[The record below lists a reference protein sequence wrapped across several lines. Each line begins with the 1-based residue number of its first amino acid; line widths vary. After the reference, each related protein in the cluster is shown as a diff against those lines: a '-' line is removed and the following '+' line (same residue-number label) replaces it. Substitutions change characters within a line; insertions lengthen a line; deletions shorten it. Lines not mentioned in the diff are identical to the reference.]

1 MKNLNIM
8 KEVIKKAIFLSL
20 VMLFLVPASN
30 VFAGNEDRAGQ
41 AGASELLI
49 LPYARSQGWAGA
61 NTSGIRGLE
70 AMYLNV
76 AGTAFTQ
83 KTQVGYSY
91 TDWLKGSD
99 VSINTFGFVQRVSET
114 GVIGL
119 SVMSMSFGEIDIT
132 TVNQPE
138 GGIGKFSPN
147 LMNIAFSYAKAF
159 SSSIYGGIVFK
170 VISESIADNS
180 AQGLA
185 IDAGIQ
191 YVTGERE
198 NIKFGIALR
207 NVGPAMRF
215 DGDGLS
221 FRGNVLGSDN
231 QLTVQHRSANFELP
245 SLLNIGASY
254 DFFLTEDHTL
264 TASGTFISHSFQ
276 KDNFIIGLEYNF
288 KNIFFLRGGYH
299 YEKGILEAMPERTT
313 AYTGPAAGVSIQV
326 PMNKEE
332 GSNFSIDYAYRATNP
347 YQGIHTIGARI
358 SF

>member
-1 MKNLNIM
+1 M
-8 KEVIKKAIFLSL
+8 KEVIKKAIFSTL
-20 VMLFLVPASN
+20 VMLILIPAGSIY
-30 VFAGNEDRAGQ
+30 AGNEDRAGQ

-83 KTQVGYSY
+83 KTQVAFSY

-99 VSINTFGFVQRVSET
+99 VSISAFGFTQRVSET

-119 SVMSMSFGEIDIT
+119 SVMNMSFGDIDIT

-138 GGIGKFSPN
+138 GGIGKFSPS
-147 LMNIAFSYAKAF
+147 LLNIGVSYAKAF
-159 SSSIYGGIVFK
+159 SNSIYGGIVFK
-170 VISESIADNS
+170 IISESIADNS

-191 YVTGERE
+191 YVTGDRE

-207 NVGPAMRF
+207 NVGPAMKF
-215 DGDGLS
+215 DGDGLT
-221 FRGNVLGSDN
+221 FRGNILGSDN
-231 QLTVQHRSANFELP
+231 QLTVQHRSAKFELP
-245 SLLNIGASY
+245 SQLNIGASY
-254 DFFLTEDHTL
+254 DFFLNEDHTI
-264 TASGTFISHSFQ
+264 TASGTFISNSFQ
-276 KDNFIIGLEYNF
+276 KDNVIVGVEYNF
-288 KNIFFLRGGYH
+288 KNIFMLRGGFH
-299 YEKGILEAMPERTT
+299 YEEGIFDAMPERTT
-313 AYTGPAAGVSIQV
+313 AYTGPAAGVTIQV
-326 PMNKEE
+326 PVKKED
-332 GSNFSIDYAYRATNP
+332 GSNISLDYAYRATNP

>member
-1 MKNLNIM
+1 M
-8 KEVIKKAIFLSL
+8 KEVIKKSIFSVL
-20 VMLFLVPASN
+20 VIAMLIPAMN
-30 VFAGNEDRAGQ
+30 TFAGNEDRAGQ

-49 LPYARSQGWAGA
+49 LPYARCQGWAGA

-83 KTQVGYSY
+83 KTQVGFSY

-99 VSINTFGFVQRVSET
+99 VKINTFGFTQRVSET
-114 GVIGL
+114 AVIGL
-119 SVMSMSFGEIDIT
+119 SVMNMTFGDIDIT

-138 GGIGKFSPN
+138 GGIGKFSPS
-147 LMNIAFSYAKAF
+147 LLNIGVSYAKAF
-159 SSSIYGGIVFK
+159 SNSIYGGIVFK

-207 NVGPAMRF
+207 NVGPAMKF
-215 DGDGLS
+215 DGDGLT
-221 FRGNVLGSDN
+221 FRGNILGSDN

-254 DFFLTEDHTL
+254 DFFIGEDHTL
-264 TASGTFISHSFQ
+264 TASGTFISNSFQ
-276 KDNFIIGLEYNF
+276 KDNIIVGMEYNF
-288 KNIFFLRGGYH
+288 RNIFMVRGGFH
-299 YEKGILEAMPERTT
+299 YEEGIFDAMPERTT
-313 AYTGPAAGVSIQV
+313 AYTGPAAGVTIQV
-326 PMNKEE
+326 PLKKEE
-332 GSNFSIDYAYRATNP
+332 GSNFAIDYAYRSSSP

>member
-1 MKNLNIM
+1 MKIAIKNLILAM
-8 KEVIKKAIFLSL
+8 L
-20 VMLFLVPASN
+20 VMLVVFPAIN

-49 LPYARSQGWAGA
+49 MPYARSQGWASA
-61 NTSGIRGLE
+61 NTSNIRGFE
-70 AMYLNV
+70 AIYLNV

-83 KTQVGYSY
+83 KTQVAFAH
-91 TDWLKGSD
+91 TQWLKGSD
-99 VSINTFGFVQRVSET
+99 VNINTFGFTQRVSET

-119 SVMSMSFGEIDIT
+119 SVMNMTFGDIDIT

-138 GGIGKFSPN
+138 GGIGKFSPS
-147 LMNIAFSYAKAF
+147 LLNIAFSYAKSF

-221 FRGNVLGSDN
+221 FRGNVLGSEN
-231 QLTVQHRSANFELP
+231 QLTVQHRSAKFELP
-245 SLLNIGASY
+245 SQLNIGASY
-254 DFFLTEDHTL
+254 DFFLMEDHTL
-264 TASGTFISHSFQ
+264 TAAGTFTSNSFQ
-276 KDNFIIGLEYNF
+276 KDNIVIGLEYNF
-288 KNIFFLRGGYH
+288 KDIFMLRGGYH
-299 YEKGILEAMPERTT
+299 YESGILEAMPERSTV
-313 AYTGPAAGVSIQV
+313 YTGPAVGVSIQV

-332 GSNFSIDYAYRATNP
+332 GSNVSIDYAYRTTNP

>member
-1 MKNLNIM
+1 M
-8 KEVIKKAIFLSL
+8 KEVIKKAIFSTL
-20 VMLFLVPASN
+20 VMLILIPAGN

-61 NTSGIRGLE
+61 NTAGIRGLE

-83 KTQVGYSY
+83 KTQVAFSY

-99 VSINTFGFVQRVSET
+99 VSISAFGFTQRVSET
-114 GVIGL
+114 AVIGL
-119 SVMSMSFGEIDIT
+119 SVMNMSFGDIDIT

-147 LMNIAFSYAKAF
+147 LLNIGVSYAKAF
-159 SSSIYGGIVFK
+159 SNSIYGGIVFK
-170 VISESIADNS
+170 IISESIADNS

-207 NVGPAMRF
+207 NVGPAMKF
-215 DGDGLS
+215 DGDGLT
-221 FRGNVLGSDN
+221 FRGNILGSDN
-231 QLTVQHRSANFELP
+231 QLTVQHRSAKFELP
-245 SLLNIGASY
+245 SQLNIGASY
-254 DFFLTEDHTL
+254 DFFINEDHTI
-264 TASGTFISHSFQ
+264 TASGTFISNSFQ
-276 KDNFIIGLEYNF
+276 KDNVIVGVEYNF
-288 KNIFFLRGGYH
+288 KNIFMLRGGYH
-299 YEKGILEAMPERTT
+299 YEEGIFESMPERTT
-313 AYTGPAAGVSIQV
+313 AYTGPAAGVTIQV
-326 PMNKEE
+326 PLNKEE
-332 GSNFSIDYAYRATNP
+332 GSNVSLDYAFRATNP

-358 SF
+358 NF